1 MRTKQDS
8 TYIKDRIARMQREF
22 PLLLLTE
29 HRREAIK
36 QVLKRRYP
44 QILDLSD
51 DIIKDIAYVDRQ
63 LRLVTQGKQEE
74 IKKKLEQQF
83 IKNEL

>member
-8 TYIKDRIARMQREF
+8 AYIKDRIARMQREF

-44 QILDLSD
+44 HILDLSD

-63 LRLVTQGKQEE
+63 LRLVTQGQQAE
-74 IKKKLEQQF
+74 IKKKLEKQF
-83 IKNEL
+83 ITNEL

>member
-8 TYIKDRIARMQREF
+8 AYIKDRIARMQREF

-44 QILDLSD
+44 HILDLSD
-51 DIIKDIAYVDRQ
+51 DIIKDIAYVDRP
-63 LRLVTQGKQEE
+63 LRLVTQGQQAE
-74 IKKKLEQQF
+74 IKKKLEKQF
-83 IKNEL
+83 ITNEL